1 MNKIQKIQIG
11 AAALLLLCLIPFPY
25 GVYTLARFIMMIL
38 GGYLAYHYY
47 SIDKKALAILFG
59 AIALLFQPFVKLAL
73 GRELWMVVDVVV
85 AILLLV
91 LAFKDKLSTKR

>member
-11 AAALLLLCLIPFPY
+11 AVALLLLCLIPFPY

-38 GGYLAYHYY
+38 GVFLAYHYY
-47 SIDKKALAILFG
+47 SIDKKVLAILFG

-73 GRELWMVVDVVV
+73 GRELWMIVDVVV
-85 AILLLV
+85 AILLIV
-91 LAFKDKLSTKR
+91 LAVKKK